1 MDHQDHRE
9 DQMRNYEAV
18 LIFKPENELLAEVRE
33 FVKGLFNDNGC
44 KVVKEEEMGER
55 NLAYEIKK
63 NSKGFYLLY
72 EIESE
77 PENIQAFDKALK
89 LRGEILKY
97 LFVRKE
103 Q

>member
-9 DQMRNYEAV
+9 EHMRNYEAV
-18 LIFKPENELLAEVRE
+18 LVFKPENELLAEGRE

-55 NLAYEIKK
+55 NLAYEIQK
-63 NSKGFYLLY
+63 NSRGFYLLY

>member
-1 MDHQDHRE
+1 
-9 DQMRNYEAV
+9 MRNYEAV
-18 LIFKPENELLAEVRE
+18 LVFKPESELLAEGRE
-33 FVKGLFNDNGC
+33 FVKGLFIDNGC
-44 KVVKEEEMGER
+44 NVVKEEEMGER
-55 NLAYEIKK
+55 KLAYEIKK
-63 NSKGFYLLY
+63 NSRGFYFLY

-77 PENIQAFDKALK
+77 PENIQTFDKALK